1 MTVREVAAYL
11 RVHLPTIY
19 RLLRQNQIP
28 AFRIGGDWRFNIEAI
43 DHWRRQQ
50 EKAEFTKAMRRSGP
64 AEMTSYER
72 KRFDQQAGNCVDC
85 GASLSRHS
93 DGQPGNPSH
102 GDGLPHHHVH
112 PSVERRFNRDE
123 ATR

>member
-1 MTVREVAAYL
+1 M
-11 RVHLPTIY
+11 
-19 RLLRQNQIP
+19 
-28 AFRIGGDWRFNIEAI
+28 D
-43 DHWRRQQ
+43 
-50 EKAEFTKAMRRSGP
+50 EFTKAMQRSGP

-112 PSVERRFNRDE
+112 PSQERAFNRAE
-123 ATR
+123 APFEVHHHEAEPHDPAATAREHRERLAHHAARRK